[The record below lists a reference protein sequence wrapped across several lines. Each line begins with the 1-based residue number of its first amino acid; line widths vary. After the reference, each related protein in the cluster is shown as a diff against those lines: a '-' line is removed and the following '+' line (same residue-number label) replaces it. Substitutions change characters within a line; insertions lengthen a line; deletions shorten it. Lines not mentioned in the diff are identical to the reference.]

1 MPLQI
6 RRGTT
11 AQRLSIT
18 PLVSELVYDITTK
31 LVYVGDGV
39 TAGGIAIDQDS
50 SPDFPLGDL
59 SDINL
64 EDVVEGDIL
73 RYDGTDWVNSELSL
87 NSLDAVTV
95 TAPANNDII
104 KFNGTNWV
112 NSELSFSTLPG
123 VNLNSPEVNQV
134 LKFNGTSWT
143 NENEDSSLIV
153 SALDDL
159 SNVEITDVANNQVLR
174 WNGTAWENSNLLV
187 NDDGNIVDSLSNI
200 ILNISEQSL
209 TGELFGNHT
218 GSVFAND
225 FSNIV
230 NAETKLITGNFL
242 GDVRGSVFG
251 DDSTVLI
258 DGTNGEIVGNVN
270 NLLITTEQVNI
281 SIEGFDRTPL
291 SITTSTDGGNACN
304 VNFFASRT
312 SVANPTILAAGD
324 SIIDLNS
331 SGWDGVEYIPTAA
344 IKFGVDKYTTAI
356 GTGIVPGRIVFLTF
370 NESGTT
376 GISNAMIFNRFG
388 NLGIGKDDPAQKL
401 DVQGNGVFAGF
412 VQFGSL
418 DTTAR
423 NALSAANGMVIY
435 NTTDNRFQ
443 GYQNSAWINLDDGT
457 AA

>member
-1 MPLQI
+1 MPLQL

-11 AQRLSIT
+11 SQRLSII

-50 SPDFPLGDL
+50 SPNLPLGQI
-59 SDINL
+59 S
-64 EDVVEGDIL
+64 DVVLDNVTDGDIL
-73 RYDGTDWVNSELSL
+73 KYDGDDWINSQL
-87 NSLDAVTV
+87 AF
-95 TAPANNDII
+95 A
-104 KFNGTNWV
+104 
-112 NSELSFSTLPG
+112 TLPG
-123 VNLNSPEVNQV
+123 VEINDPEVNQV
-134 LKFNGTSWT
+134 LKFNGTSWS
-143 NENEDSSLIV
+143 NENEDSSLVV

-159 SNVEITDVANNQVLR
+159 SNVEITDIAVNQTLR
-174 WNGTAWENSNLLV
+174 WSGTAWENSNLLID
-187 NDDGNIVDSLSNI
+187 DDGNIVDSLSNI
-200 ILNISEQSL
+200 ILNVSSGSL
-209 TGELFGNHT
+209 IGESFGNHT

-258 DGTNGEIVGNVN
+258 DGITGEIVGNVN

-291 SITTSTDGGNACN
+291 SITASTDGGNACN

-331 SGWDGVEYIPTAA
+331 SGWDGFDYLPTAA
-344 IKFGVDKYTTAI
+344 IKLGVDKYTTAI

-376 GISNAMIFNRFG
+376 GTSNAMIFNRFG

-443 GYQNSAWINLDDGT
+443 GYQNGAWINLDDGT

>member
-1 MPLQI
+1 MPLQL

-11 AQRLSIT
+11 SQRLSIT
-18 PLVSELVYDITTK
+18 PLVSELVYDTTTK

-59 SDINL
+59 SDIAL
-64 EDVVEGDIL
+64 EDLAEGDIL
-73 RYDGTDWVNSELSL
+73 RYDGENWVNIELSL
-87 NSLDAVTV
+87 DSLDAVTI
-95 TAPANNDII
+95 TTPANNDII

-112 NSELSFSTLPG
+112 NSGLSFSTLPG

-159 SNVEITDVANNQVLR
+159 SNVVITDVVLDQVLR
-174 WNGTAWENSNLLV
+174 YNGTNWINDNESVSDLSDLETVVITSPVADQILKYDGANWVNSNTF
-187 NDDGNIVDSLSNI
+187 
-200 ILNISEQSL
+200 
-209 TGELFGNHT
+209 TGDVT
-218 GSVFAND
+218 GSVFSDN
-225 FSNIV
+225 
-230 NAETKLITGNFL
+230 
-242 GDVRGSVFG
+242 
-251 DDSTVLI
+251 STLLV
-258 DGTNGEIVGNVN
+258 DGTNGEIVGDVN
-270 NLLITTEQVNI
+270 NLLITTEQVDI

-291 SITTSTDGGNACN
+291 SITTSTNGGNACN

-324 SIIDLNS
+324 AIIDLNS
-331 SGWDGVEYIPTAA
+331 SGWDGVEYIPTAS
-344 IKFGVDKYTTAI
+344 IKLGVDKYTTAI

-370 NESGTT
+370 NESGST
-376 GISNAMIFNRFG
+376 GTSNAMIFNRFG

-401 DVQGNGVFAGF
+401 DVQGNGVFSGF
-412 VQFGSL
+412 VQFGRL
-418 DTTAR
+418 TTVER
-423 NALSAANGMVIY
+423 DALSAANGMVIY

-443 GYQNSAWINLDDGT
+443 GYQNGAWINLDDGT